1 MAEQLIDRAFPAPSR
16 NGVSEAAP
24 VAPPQNPQEAL
35 RQARLCLESSSRR
48 LRRADS
54 EQADEVLALLR
65 KATDHLRQSIQAG

>member
-1 MAEQLIDRAFPAPSR
+1 MAEQLIDRAFSAHSR
-16 NGVSEAAP
+16 PGVSEAVS
-24 VAPPQNPQEAL
+24 VAPSQNPQEAL

-48 LRRADS
+48 LRRTDS